1 MKNILSIIL
10 LVINFFAFSQ
20 GNPASTF
27 NYKAKFE
34 GVNDATKVAPIIT
47 SMKMVFKTAASF
59 NESTNMI
66 EFSSKMSI
74 SKTVFNNMMSGEG
87 FQVESFERREIK
99 SEAPV
104 EIKKVTTIDT
114 TSKNKTLTV
123 KKDAPK
129 NEPSKTG
136 K

>member
-1 MKNILSIIL
+1 
-10 LVINFFAFSQ
+10 
-20 GNPASTF
+20 
-27 NYKAKFE
+27 
-34 GVNDATKVAPIIT
+34 
-47 SMKMVFKTAASF
+47 MKMVFKTAASF